1 MDSTLGNY
9 KIGKDMVSVNLYG
22 TIKMCMKEN
31 GRTISDMVLVFLSHK
46 EVKFM
51 KENGLMI
58 NKKLRK

>member
-1 MDSTLGNY
+1 
-9 KIGKDMVSVNLYG
+9 MVSVNLYG
-22 TIKMCMKEN
+22 KMKMYMKEN
-31 GRTISDMVLVFLSHK
+31 GKTISDMVLVFLSHK